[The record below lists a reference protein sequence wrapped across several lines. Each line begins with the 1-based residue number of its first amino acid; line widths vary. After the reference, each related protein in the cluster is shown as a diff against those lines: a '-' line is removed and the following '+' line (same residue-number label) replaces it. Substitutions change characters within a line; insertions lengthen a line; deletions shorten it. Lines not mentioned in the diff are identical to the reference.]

1 MRKLMYL
8 PLHHIIWFG
17 NPLNWLPSGD
27 NLFFGSIVVILL
39 DVPKRILNLASSFWS
54 ICRGIWANQ
63 KRKKLMN
70 NNVVYC
76 SLLPFPGDSRY
87 TLRIVHAHICSS
99 IPLNSTNNFQCLYLE
114 ILQTIFTTNEKRGR
128 ENCEHCRVSGQ
139 EISLC
144 NVTVLSGENNI
155 IKRRVKKVRL
165 PSNKENLL

>member
-1 MRKLMYL
+1 
-8 PLHHIIWFG
+8 
-17 NPLNWLPSGD
+17 
-27 NLFFGSIVVILL
+27 
-39 DVPKRILNLASSFWS
+39 
-54 ICRGIWANQ
+54 
-63 KRKKLMN
+63 MN

-87 TLRIVHAHICSS
+87 TFRIVQAHICSS
-99 IPLNSTNNFQCLYLE
+99 IPLTSTNNFQCLYLE

>member
-8 PLHHIIWFG
+8 PLHHIIWFR

-39 DVPKRILNLASSFWS
+39 DVPKRLLNLASSFWS

-70 NNVVYC
+70 NNVIYC

-87 TLRIVHAHICSS
+87 TFRIAHAHVCSS
-99 IPLNSTNNFQCLYLE
+99 IPFTSTNNFQCLYLE
-114 ILQTIFTTNEKRGR
+114 ILQTILTTNEKRGR